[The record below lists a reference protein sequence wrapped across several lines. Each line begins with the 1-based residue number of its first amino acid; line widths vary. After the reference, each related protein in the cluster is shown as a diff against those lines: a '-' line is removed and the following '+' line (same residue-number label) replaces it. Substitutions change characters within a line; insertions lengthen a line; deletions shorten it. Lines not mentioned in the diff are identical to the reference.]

1 MMIPKLKHTVH
12 QSPIAASH
20 RLCRTG
26 LGAIRWAACLAAAMG
41 VGRFADDAAATATM
55 TSAKPDIVYILA
67 DDMGYGDV
75 SILNAGDRIQTP
87 NIDSIGR
94 SGMIFTNA
102 HGASALCTPSRYG
115 LLTGRDPWRSAM
127 KAGEAWGVAPPL
139 IEKGRMTIASLLK
152 DNGYHTGFVGKWN
165 LGLGW
170 QYKKNEPP
178 LINGKPDFYNSA
190 TPEPY
195 RYSFGYSRVN
205 ASRVDYTKPILDGP
219 LSNGFDFDFFI
230 AGSADMYPFVYIKN
244 DKPVGPVDRTYTISK
259 AMMGAHFARTGPAGA
274 YFNPVHVLPDF
285 NRQAC
290 DFIVRHAHD
299 SHPFFLYY
307 AMPSPHTPIAVAP
320 AYKGKSPLPFAY
332 LDYCIETDA
341 MVGKVLATLKK
352 EGLADKTI
360 VVFTSD
366 NGFAPYVDPTHYLE
380 RHGDYPSYIFRGFKS
395 DIWEGGQRVP
405 FLIDWP
411 GITKPGSTNSSPI
424 GLTDFMATMAAYLHY
439 TLPPDAGEDSFN
451 IMPALKGGHVNYP
464 VVTASIDGSLA
475 IIDGSWKL
483 EMCPGSGGWTLPNA
497 KARKAHLPPIQLY
510 NMDTWLGI
518 TEQFNVA
525 KQYPQIV
532 HKLEVLL
539 ADDIRNGRSTPGPMQ
554 HNDNPQMWPAITWT
568 QSLSAPATRS
578 K

>member
-1 MMIPKLKHTVH
+1 MMLSKSKNAVRQLHTVT
-12 QSPIAASH
+12 SS

-26 LGAIRWAACLAAAMG
+26 LGAIRWAACVAAALG
-41 VGRFADDAAATATM
+41 VGRVSADAAAATATP
-55 TSAKPDIVYILA
+55 SAKPDIVYILA

-87 NIDSIGR
+87 HIDSIGR
-94 SGMIFTNA
+94 DGMIFTNA

-170 QYKKNEPP
+170 QYKPGEPA
-178 LINGKPDFYNSA
+178 LIKGKPDFFNSS

-195 RYSFGYSRVN
+195 RYSFGYSMVN

-219 LSNGFDFDFFI
+219 LTNGFDFDFYF

-244 DKPVGPVDRTYTISK
+244 DRPVGPVDRTYTISK
-259 AMMGAHFARTGPAGA
+259 AMMGAHFSRTGPAGA

-290 DFIVRHAHD
+290 NFIVRHAHD

-307 AMPSPHTPIAVAP
+307 AMPAPHTPIAVAP

-411 GITKPGSTNSSPI
+411 GITKPGSTNQSPI
-424 GLTDFMATMAAYLHY
+424 CLTDFMATMATYLHY

-451 IMPALKGGHVNYP
+451 IMPALKGGNISYP
-464 VVTASIDGSLA
+464 VITASIDGSLA

-483 EMCPGSGGWTLPNA
+483 EMCPGSGGWTLPNRMA
-497 KARKAHLPPIQLY
+497 KKAHLPAVQLY
-510 NMDTWLGI
+510 NMDSWLGI

-525 KQYPQIV
+525 KQYPKVV
-532 HKLEVLL
+532 HTLEALL
-539 ADDIRNGRSTPGPMQ
+539 ARDIRNGRSTPGPMQ

-568 QSLSAPATRS
+568 KSLPAQETGG

>member
-1 MMIPKLKHTVH
+1 MMIPTLKNTVH
-12 QSPIAASH
+12 KSHIAASG
-20 RLCRTG
+20 RLGRTG

-41 VGRFADDAAATATM
+41 VGRVAGDAVATAATP
-55 TSAKPDIVYILA
+55 SAKPDIVYILA

-94 SGMIFTNA
+94 GGMIFTNA
-102 HGASALCTPSRYG
+102 HAACALCTPSRYG

-170 QYKKNEPP
+170 QYKASEPP
-178 LINGKPDFYNSA
+178 LVHGKPDFYHSL
-190 TPEPY
+190 TPVPY
-195 RYSFGYSRVN
+195 RYSFGYSMLNV
-205 ASRVDYTKPILDGP
+205 SRVDYAKPILDGP
-219 LSNGFDFDFFI
+219 MSNGFDFDFYF
-230 AGSADMYPFVYIKN
+230 AGSADMYPFVYIK
-244 DKPVGPVDRTYTISK
+244 DDMPVGPVNRIYTMPK
-259 AMMGAHFARTGPAGA
+259 AMMGAHNGLTGPAGA
-274 YFNPVHVLPDF
+274 YYNPVNVLPDF
-285 NRQAC
+285 TKQAC

-299 SHPFFLYY
+299 PHPFFLYY

-320 AYKGKSPLPFAY
+320 AYQGKSRLSFAY

-341 MVGKVLATLKK
+341 MVGKVLATLKQQ
-352 EGLADKTI
+352 GLDNKTM

-366 NGFAPYVDPTHYLE
+366 NGFAPYVDPTHFLE

-411 GITKPGSTNSSPI
+411 GITKPGSTNNSPI
-424 GLTDFMATMAAYLHY
+424 SLADFMATIAAYLHY
-439 TLPPDAGEDSFN
+439 KLPPDAGEDSFN
-451 IMPALKGGHVNYP
+451 IMPAFKGGHVSFP
-464 VVTASIDGSLA
+464 VITASINGSLA
-475 IIDGSWKL
+475 IIDGRWKL
-483 EMCPGSGGWTLPNA
+483 EMCPGSGGWTLPNSA
-497 KARKAHLPPIQLY
+497 AEEAHLPPIQLY
-510 NMDTWLGI
+510 DMNTWLGI

-539 ADDIRNGRSTPGPMQ
+539 ADDIRNGRSTPGPIQ